1 MIDQQWSAL
10 FLRAFLCLYDCV
22 KVKLQLQ
29 YCTVILQ
36 TNVWRVSFFVLQEFL
51 IYLTSRLFLLLC
63 SPRLIFFSA
72 FLYSA
77 QDLSHKIGLWTLKSW
92 TLLIRVSI
100 SLTVE
105 VHGVSAVGGGAVI
118 WVQPILFVSVTV
130 SFLSLK
136 VLKLY
141 NQCPERSGIST
152 ICSKSVFRKA
162 IEKYSKNVSNF
173 SSCYSKLCFIF
184 VFVLFWWRTNTRETR
199 SLIVFF
205 Q

>member
-1 MIDQQWSAL
+1 M
-10 FLRAFLCLYDCV
+10 
-22 KVKLQLQ
+22 
-29 YCTVILQ
+29 CTVILQ
-36 TNVWRVSFFVLQEFL
+36 KKVWRVSFFVLMEFL
-51 IYLTSRLFLLLC
+51 KYLPSRLFLLLC

-77 QDLSHKIGLWTLKSW
+77 QDLSHKIGKFW

-100 SLTVE
+100 SLIVE
-105 VHGVSAVGGGAVI
+105 VHGVNGVGEGAVI
-118 WVQPILFVSVTV
+118 WLQSILFVSVTD
-130 SFLSLK
+130 SFLSPK

-152 ICSKSVFRKA
+152 ICSKSVFQKA
-162 IEKYSKNVSNF
+162 IQKYSKNVLNF
-173 SSCYSKLCFIF
+173 SSCYSKLCFND
-184 VFVLFWWRTNTRETR
+184 VTNTRETR